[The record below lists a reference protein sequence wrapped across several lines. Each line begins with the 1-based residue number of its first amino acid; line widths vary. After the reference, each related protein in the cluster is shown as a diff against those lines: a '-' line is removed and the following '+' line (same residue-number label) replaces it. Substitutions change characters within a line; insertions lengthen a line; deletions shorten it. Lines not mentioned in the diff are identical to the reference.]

1 MELKELEKGSVTTI
15 ILDFSMV
22 AVIDEAGVKSLVKI
36 VNDYKNED
44 VTVLLASVN
53 GQ

>member
-1 MELKELEKGSVTTI
+1 MELKELKKDTVATI
-15 ILDFSMV
+15 IFDFSMV

-53 GQ
+53 GE